1 MNQPLLDKESI
12 SPPTGFSGRALIAE
26 FSVPSKSDR
35 TSLLKTSHT
44 RFKNHK
50 NVEDARYIKKN
61 LKLKHL
67 SRNLI
72 LKCPEAPMLR
82 ILDMMFGLDFTNSLP
97 NSPDQPKS
105 SEYEIYRNLLS
116 IKRVVKITHTADKD
130 EYFYSVI
137 ERWPTKQVWKGWQN
151 IKKFNS
157 LLREYNTQKTQNLAA
172 NIEKYTNYIRK
183 IEKDLDI
190 GSFGDDFTIGTQ
202 SEYEPVKLDESVRQ
216 EILKLPYLCLKERI
230 LCKDCKGNMVG
241 FFHNRKFAELV
252 GITPRMGGELEGF
265 EPLNS
270 VKTDCWVEF
279 YSTLFDFM
287 EDAKSFH
294 RKTRPGLISIYNA
307 QNKAITGVEIFLL
320 KNQTLVED
328 NIINDLYIVLK
339 KNPH

>member
-1 MNQPLLDKESI
+1 MNQLLLDKESI
-12 SPPTGFSGRALIAE
+12 PATIGVSERALLVD

-67 SRNLI
+67 SRNFK
-72 LKCPEAPMLR
+72 LKCPEPPVLR
-82 ILDMMFGLDFTNSLP
+82 ILDMMFALDFTETPPS
-97 NSPDQPKS
+97 SPPPAIQP
-105 SEYEIYRNLLS
+105 EYEIYRKLLA
-116 IKRVVKITHTADKD
+116 IKRVVNITYTPEKD

-157 LLREYNTQKTQNLAA
+157 LLRQYNNQKTKDLAN

-183 IEKDLDI
+183 VEKDLDI
-190 GSFGDDFTIGTQ
+190 GSFGDDFGMSDQ
-202 SEYEPVKLDESVRQ
+202 SEYEPVKLDQSVHQ

-241 FFHNRKFAELV
+241 FFHNKKFAELV
-252 GITPRMGGELEGF
+252 GITPRMGDGLEGF
-265 EPLNS
+265 EALNS
-270 VKTDCWVEF
+270 VKTDC
-279 YSTLFDFM
+279 
-287 EDAKSFH
+287 
-294 RKTRPGLISIYNA
+294 
-307 QNKAITGVEIFLL
+307 
-320 KNQTLVED
+320 
-328 NIINDLYIVLK
+328 
-339 KNPH
+339 

>member
-1 MNQPLLDKESI
+1 MYQLLFDKESI
-12 SPPTGFSGRALIAE
+12 AANTGVSERALLAD

-50 NVEDARYIKKN
+50 NVKDARFIKKK

-67 SRNLI
+67 SRNLK
-72 LKCPEAPMLR
+72 LKCPEPGMLR
-82 ILDMMFGLDFTNSLP
+82 ILDMMFALDFTEKAPS
-97 NSPDQPKS
+97 SPPSATQP
-105 SEYEIYRNLLS
+105 EYGIYRGLLA
-116 IKRVVKITHTADKD
+116 IKRVVCITYTAEKD

-151 IKKFNS
+151 IKKFND
-157 LLREYNTQKTQNLAA
+157 LLREHNSQKTKNLAN
-172 NIEKYTNYIRK
+172 NIEKYTNYIRN
-183 IEKDLDI
+183 IEKELDI
-190 GSFGDDFTIGTQ
+190 GSFADDFDLESK
-202 SEYEPVKLDESVRQ
+202 SEYEPVKLDESVHQ

-241 FFHNRKFAELV
+241 FFHNKKFAELV
-252 GITPRMGGELEGF
+252 GITPRMDDALGGF
-265 EPLNS
+265 EALNS
-270 VKTDCWVEF
+270 VKTDCWIEF

-294 RKTRPGLISIYNA
+294 RKIRKGLISIHNS
-307 QNKAITGVEIFLL
+307 QGKAIIDVKIFLL

-328 NIINDLYIVLK
+328 NIVSDLYIVLK
-339 KNPH
+339 A

>member
-12 SPPTGFSGRALIAE
+12 SPPTDFSGRALITE

-50 NVEDARYIKKN
+50 TVEDARYIKKN

-82 ILDMMFGLDFTNSLP
+82 ILDMVFGLDFTNSLP
-97 NSPDQPKS
+97 NSSDQPKS

-116 IKRVVKITHTADKD
+116 IKRVVNITHTADKD

-190 GSFGDDFTIGTQ
+190 GSFGDEFTIGTQ
-202 SEYEPVKLDESVRQ
+202 SEYEPVKLD
-216 EILKLPYLCLKERI
+216 
-230 LCKDCKGNMVG
+230 
-241 FFHNRKFAELV
+241 
-252 GITPRMGGELEGF
+252 
-265 EPLNS
+265 
-270 VKTDCWVEF
+270 
-279 YSTLFDFM
+279 
-287 EDAKSFH
+287 
-294 RKTRPGLISIYNA
+294 
-307 QNKAITGVEIFLL
+307 
-320 KNQTLVED
+320 
-328 NIINDLYIVLK
+328 
-339 KNPH
+339 